1 MRVWRSRRCQW
12 LTGIPCVGGSNHHR
26 GRNSGLRLLGRGWR
40 LWLCGGK
47 PSNTPCD
54 IYTWCFLSKLW
65 RWNVVGDVGNVICL
79 LKYLYSG
86 GWQIRLFFFD
96 LSMGE
101 ECAPSWWTFFR
112 GWTSDD
118 GLSEAFK
125 KTCRSKNGWSLTTQ
139 MMESIW
145 PWWPAWHTA
154 TSRLQQESFKC
165 LWIDPSFQYQENGVY
180 WFFLPGS
187 SRWFC
192 TTLCYSFAMRLL
204 ILACGSSM
212 WTEWP
217 PAFCGP
223 GCAWSDAHYLHIH

>member
-1 MRVWRSRRCQW
+1 MEMWLNSLVVW
-12 LTGIPCVGGSNHHR
+12 
-26 GRNSGLRLLGRGWR
+26 
-40 LWLCGGK
+40 
-47 PSNTPCD
+47 
-54 IYTWCFLSKLW
+54 
-65 RWNVVGDVGNVICL
+65 VVGRIGRFCL
-79 LKYLYSG
+79 
-86 GWQIRLFFFD
+86 FD

-118 GLSEAFK
+118 GISGAFK
-125 KTCRSKNGWSLTTQ
+125 KTRRSKNGWSLTTQ

-165 LWIDPSFQYQENGVY
+165 LWFDPSFQYQKNGVY

-223 GCAWSDAHYLHIH
+223 GCAWSDAHYLHIHLSRSPDWIIKSLNVVLIGQVIDDLLEMVLSRENMEIPVTWH